1 MKKKVILCVVLLF
14 TLLSISG
21 FAAPIPP
28 DGGGAAPPIL
38 LQGQG
43 KIETDL
49 LIAALTDRQEV
60 ECGGI
65 LYYQGTID
73 DYPVLVV
80 DHGVGIINAAG
91 HTATAIM
98 AFKPYCVINQ
108 GTAGGH
114 DPQLKRYDIV
124 LGEET
129 AYINFIFTERRG
141 QGKGMQPKNWKLT
154 SYGFKMKTGDSD
166 SPYGSK
172 SVEIKSI
179 PGDPTLLTIARN
191 VAYTHV
197 TGSVVGGVIGSGD
210 LWNKEYDRISS
221 IRRQFNTASEDMET
235 FAAAMIC
242 KYHEVPFLGV
252 RIISNSEVAGDEN
265 REFKPDAGIKL
276 QEYVLQITKA
286 IIAETRLTS
295 ADY

>member
-1 MKKKVILCVVLLF
+1 MKKKAILCVVLFF
-14 TLLSISG
+14 TLFLIPG
-21 FAAPIPP
+21 FAAPVTP
-28 DGGGAAPPIL
+28 DSGGAIAPIL

-49 LIAALTDRQEV
+49 LIAALTDRREV

-91 HTATAIM
+91 HTAAAIM

-114 DPQLKRYDIV
+114 DPKLKRYDVV

-129 AYINFIFTERRG
+129 TYINFIFTERRG
-141 QGKGMQPKNWKLT
+141 QGKGTQPKDWKLT
-154 SYGFKMKTGDSD
+154 TYDFKMKTGGSD

-179 PGDPTLLTIARN
+179 PGDPTLLAKARS
-191 VAYTHV
+191 VAYMHV
-197 TGSVVGGVIGSGD
+197 AGKVVGGVIGSGD

-221 IRRQFNTASEDMET
+221 IRRQFNTSSEDMET
-235 FAAAMIC
+235 FATAMIC
-242 KYHEVPFLGV
+242 KYHDVPFLGV

-265 REFKPDAGIKL
+265 REFKPDAGIRL

-286 IIAETRLTS
+286 IIADTRLTG
-295 ADY
+295 AGD

>member
-1 MKKKVILCVVLLF
+1 MKKKVILCVVLFF
-14 TLLSISG
+14 TLSSISG
-21 FAAPIPP
+21 FAASIPP
-28 DGGGAAPPIL
+28 DGNGAAPPIL

-49 LIAALTDRQEV
+49 LIAALTNRREL

-65 LYYQGTID
+65 LYYQGTIN

-80 DHGVGIINAAG
+80 DLGVGIINATD
-91 HTATAIM
+91 HTAAAIM

-114 DPQLKRYDIV
+114 DSQLKSYDVV

-129 AYINFIFTERRG
+129 TYINF
-141 QGKGMQPKNWKLT
+141 
-154 SYGFKMKTGDSD
+154 
-166 SPYGSK
+166 
-172 SVEIKSI
+172 I
-179 PGDPTLLTIARN
+179 PGDPTLLTIARS

-197 TGSVVGGVIGSGD
+197 AGNVVVGVIGSGD
-210 LWNKEYDRISS
+210 LGNKEYDRISS
-221 IRRQFNTASEDMET
+221 IRRQFNTSSEDMET
-235 FAAAMIC
+235 FAIAMIC
-242 KYHEVPFLGV
+242 KYHDVPFLGV

-286 IIAETRLTS
+286 IIAEARLTG